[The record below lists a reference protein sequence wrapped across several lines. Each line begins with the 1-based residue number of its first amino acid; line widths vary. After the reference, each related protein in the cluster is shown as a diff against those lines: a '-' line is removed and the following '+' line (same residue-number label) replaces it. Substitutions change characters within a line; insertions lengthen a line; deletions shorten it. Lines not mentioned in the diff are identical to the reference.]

1 MKFRIL
7 TYLDVIITLI
17 YLVSG
22 LTILTGL
29 LSFNSSTSNL
39 INTFFS
45 ISHTTIPL
53 ILGFIII
60 GAVKFKNLLNNKWPI
75 TFEIT
80 FRIAMSIQLLWHIII
95 VYNST
100 QISPEV
106 DYTAISVKQ
115 TFIIQLPI
123 LIWLFRTFIKRL
135 TK

>member
-1 MKFRIL
+1 MKSRIL
-7 TYLDVIITLI
+7 SYLDVIITLI

-39 INTFFS
+39 INIFFS

-53 ILGFIII
+53 ILGFILI
-60 GAVKFKNLLNNKWPI
+60 GAVKFKSLLNNMWPI
-75 TFEIT
+75 TFEIS

-100 QISPEV
+100 QLSHEV
-106 DYTAISVKQ
+106 YYTTISVKQ
-115 TFIIQLPI
+115 TVIIQLPI
-123 LIWLFRTFIKRL
+123 LIWLVRTFIKRI
-135 TK
+135 TI